1 MNEEEFAPDS
11 EKNLESLLLSL
22 QSNQNS
28 ESATFTAAN
37 RFRFCHDIITL
48 SKIPDFFIN
57 LISFL
62 IFIIYD
68 FTICLQ
74 AIPFHWFESLSPNQ
88 FLEDPTSLNFIFS
101 ELLVQQISFAMIL
114 FILLF
119 VIFQWIS
126 LFLYD
131 PNIHISRIKSSIL
144 YFSFYYLPFILSPII
159 GTLFGSLVLATSGD
173 STQNT
178 SIFYALILPIAYL
191 FLLLN
196 YSIFNSTCEYNLI
209 IGKALFSFFSPP
221 FHAVDAMVMFFLA
234 FFTAFILDS
243 QRSILTISAAVSL
256 IWGISVF
263 FIKRQNS
270 YVSYFPNVCFR
281 KLPIDAIVFGFLT
294 IINAWFSIPYQFLFD
309 LWVTLLLF
317 DFGASFL
324 IMRFYFL
331 TTKIVFEHVSGC
343 NFNPAKINKSIDAI
357 NVLRNGIMFK
367 FTEAVDR
374 DFLSWILTH
383 FCSGALIVDTVR
395 ICLALGIPLNE
406 MPLQRFSLA
415 PHHLT
420 SMKFISF
427 QLDQFR
433 KFQSDDSSPLVKV
446 AISELQREGEA
457 LKTISESDVEHHSI
471 IWIGKE
477 AKRSTKLFRN
487 FASEFQNSKIIDKLW
502 IDFCTEI
509 LCAPSKAVSPPPNA
523 FELLPVPF
531 FFIIKD
537 KGKIHQQRRNLKPS
551 SIEQLTQ
558 QFAYS
563 ATWPFRFWVRLTLIA
578 FICFVIADNICYTQS
593 MRQFAQIFS
602 DISQL
607 FIYGSALSY
616 KFLKNIDSLS
626 LLPAVNEIMS
636 IIGINSIVA
645 NEFKSNFVL
654 NSEEINSGKKYLNL
668 FSSSI
673 PSFNRSKCASMSLL
687 LATDFE
693 QPTTSTIEQHRCYT
707 NMMQYYIDYVAN
719 YTNQQV
725 DEVYQKLT
733 VRMTDDF
740 LAVVIVFSFLTIIY
754 IWVFVTIKKKQVKA
768 LRIIKKINTKKY
780 EFREPGYSFS
790 IIVSI
795 FLWLIILCVA
805 FALFYVYYNE
815 VQSNSSLMHDCL
827 FQMDMVS
834 DIARNAM
841 AGLALIEF
849 SILDRS
855 NQKSFE
861 RFARNRGRLVLVS
874 TQLLTA
880 NGVNDSFLN
889 VEPLV
894 HWSTPH
900 SDSFSVL
907 LLDFGHM
914 MMNGNFSVNSYNFLM
929 LRYLIIFNISQLA
942 NETLENMM
950 AAALFDLQ
958 GNGSSF
964 WLASIGFLLFAL
976 IAWLLLE
983 FLHSR
988 HRLWFNGVRF
998 IFRRELSSSPKRMR
1012 RMLKL
1017 IKKEYGNILEKLPF
1031 PALVVTLCRNQNDDF
1046 LDEIVDCNED
1056 AASYIKLSIEQ
1067 IKGQKFSEFFDNE
1080 VEVKTDDN
1088 KTLRFFKSSFSK
1100 NLTLVRIEDMTTILK
1115 KQESRKRFI
1124 QKMRPS
1130 LNQNLPIF
1138 GEMFVIS
1145 FKFIAKPECC
1155 DRVEPIMQSI
1165 EDKYNDV
1172 KRITIGFT
1180 FYRAIVIVNH
1190 NDMKELAIL
1199 SLKFAS
1205 EVIEKFNE
1213 LACGALTMGKVV
1225 VTPLVESEVVSVAC
1239 GEAVDR
1245 SERFLLCGEFG
1256 KCAVDQDILM
1266 ETHVE
1271 SPIFVCMK

>member
-28 ESATFTAAN
+28 ESANFTAAN

-48 SKIPDFFIN
+48 SKIPNFLIN

-114 FILLF
+114 VILLF

-131 PNIHISRIKSSIL
+131 PNLHLSRIKASIL
-144 YFSFYYLPFILSPII
+144 YFSFNYLPFILSPII
-159 GTLFGSLVLATSGD
+159 GTFFGSLVLATSGD

-221 FHAVDAMVMFFLA
+221 FHTVDAMVMFFIA
-234 FFTAFILDS
+234 FFTAFILDH
-243 QRSILTISAAVSL
+243 QKSILTISAAVSL
-256 IWGISVF
+256 IWGVSVF
-263 FIKRQNS
+263 FIKRQNA
-270 YVSYFPNVCFR
+270 YVSYFSNVCFR

-294 IINAWFSIPYQFLFD
+294 IINIWFSIPYQFLFD
-309 LWVTLLLF
+309 LWVTLMLF
-317 DFGASFL
+317 DFGASVL
-324 IMRFYFL
+324 IMRFYYL

-343 NFNPAKINKSIDAI
+343 NFNPAKINKSIDAL
-357 NVLRNGIMFK
+357 NFLRYGIMFK
-367 FTEAVDR
+367 FSEAVDR
-374 DFLSWILTH
+374 DFLSWSLTH
-383 FCSGALIVDTVR
+383 FCSEALIVDTVR
-395 ICLALGIPLNE
+395 ICLALNIPLNE

-433 KFQSDDSSPLVKV
+433 KFQSDDSSPLVKI
-446 AISELQREGEA
+446 AITELQREGES
-457 LKTISESDVEHHSI
+457 LKSMSDSDVEHHSI
-471 IWIGKE
+471 TWLGKE
-477 AKRSTKLFRN
+477 TRRSKKLFQN
-487 FASEFQNSKIIDKLW
+487 FASEFQNSKMIDQLW
-502 IDFCTEI
+502 INFCDNI
-509 LCAPSKAVSPPPNA
+509 LFAPSKAVSPPPNA
-523 FELLPVPF
+523 FELLPKPF
-531 FFIIKD
+531 SYVIKD
-537 KGKIHQQRRNLKPS
+537 KEQIVPPRRIIKPS
-551 SIEQLTQ
+551 SIERLTQ
-558 QFAYS
+558 QFANS
-563 ATWPFRFWVRLTLIA
+563 ATWSFRFWVRLTLIA
-578 FICFVIADNICYTQS
+578 FICFVISDNICYTQS

-626 LLPAVNEIMS
+626 VLPGVNEIMS
-636 IIGINSIVA
+636 IIGINSNIA

-673 PSFNRSKCASMSLL
+673 PSFNRTNCESMSLL

-707 NMMQYYIDYVAN
+707 NMMEYYIDSVAN
-719 YTNQQV
+719 YTNDQV
-725 DEVYQKLT
+725 DEVYKKLQ
-733 VRMTDDF
+733 VRMTDDY
-740 LAVVIVFSFLTIIY
+740 LALIVVFSFLTIFY
-754 IWVFVTIKKKQVKA
+754 IWIFVTIKKKQIKA

-780 EFREPGYSFS
+780 EFREPGFSFS
-790 IIVSI
+790 VILSI
-795 FLWLIILCVA
+795 FLWLIILAVA
-805 FALFYVYYNE
+805 FALFYVYFNE
-815 VQSNSSLMHDCL
+815 VKSNSSLMRDCL

-849 SILDRS
+849 SILDKNNHRT
-855 NQKSFE
+855 FE
-861 RFARNRGRLVLVS
+861 RSARRRGRLVLKS
-874 TQLLTA
+874 TQLLTV

-894 HWSTPH
+894 HWSTPR

-964 WLASIGFLLFAL
+964 WLASIVFLLFAL
-976 IAWLLLE
+976 ITWLLLE
-983 FLHSR
+983 CLHLR

-1017 IKKEYGNILEKLPF
+1017 INKEYGNILEKLPF
-1031 PALVVTLCRNQNDDF
+1031 PALICTVKNNGS
-1046 LDEIVDCNED
+1046 LDEIVDSNED
-1056 AASYIKLSIEQ
+1056 AAFYMKLSIDQ
-1067 IKGQKFSEFFDNE
+1067 IRGQKFSEFFEDEN
-1080 VEVKTDDN
+1080 EVKTDEN
-1088 KTLRFFKSSFSK
+1088 RTLRFSKTSFSK
-1100 NLTLVRIEDMTTILK
+1100 NLMLVRIEDTTSILK
-1115 KQESRKRFI
+1115 KQESRQKFI
-1124 QKMRPS
+1124 SKMRPDFE
-1130 LNQNLPIF
+1130 QNLPICAK
-1138 GEMFVIS
+1138 MIIIS
-1145 FKFIAKPECC
+1145 FKFLAKPEAC
-1155 DRVEPIMQSI
+1155 DQIEPIIRSI
-1165 EDKYNDV
+1165 EEKYPDV

-1180 FYRAIVIVNH
+1180 FYRAVVLVKNDIEEIQSNLIV
-1190 NDMKELAIL
+1190 
-1199 SLKFAS
+1199 SLKFV
-1205 EVIEKFNE
+1205 EEIIERLGNV
-1213 LACGALTMGKVV
+1213 ACGAMTWGEVII
-1225 VTPLVESEVVSVAC
+1225 TPLVESEVVSVVC

-1245 SERFLLCGEFG
+1245 CENFLLCGEFG
-1256 KCAVDQDILM
+1256 KCAVDNDILIGSQID
-1266 ETHVE
+1266 
-1271 SPIFVCMK
+1271 SPFFVSMK